1 MKQKSL
7 TGIVMVLG
15 LLLMFTGFAP
25 QQASAASP
33 SLQNMVEVRDND
45 GSYDANEAQAMINR
59 LARVDERILAHTN
72 RAGVRIIL
80 MDQPLTELPEFEYL
94 SGVTPRGWEGTGRT
108 WDDVPGAGGYTTA
121 ARIGY
126 SNPGNSH
133 STINLELHEY
143 GHAVDSY
150 AAGFTVSESQAFRDI
165 MAQEKDNLFHD
176 HQVPGYFNTPGE
188 YFAETFAMY
197 YLGGN
202 AGARLAE
209 RAPQTYQFM
218 ETFHNRLVT
227 VQGVTGNTVEISW
240 DALEGAAYYEIYR
253 DDQLIDTTQAANYQ
267 DRGLDTS
274 TTYKYHVR
282 AMDQND
288 RPLLNSYFRT
298 ATTTNVSDAP
308 EVDTSGLEQTVNEA
322 KQVPVASRTP
332 ELQSAL
338 ENANALLND
347 NQATQDQLDEARSA
361 LSTALQNNEEPEVAE
376 ESTEE
381 ATEEES
387 TEPSS
392 EATSEQSTEE
402 ATGEE
407 STEPSTEESTEEL
420 TGEPS
425 QEESVEPSSEATSE
439 QSTEEATGEESTEP
453 STEES
458 TEELT
463 GEPSQEESVE
473 PSSEAVSE
481 QSAEEATGEES
492 TEPSTEESTEELTD
506 EPSQEESA
514 EPSSEA
520 TSEQSAEEETTES
533 DAESSNEE
541 SEDTEE
547 ATEEETEDSEAST
560 EETAEDETSEEAVD
574 TAQES
579 EQTESGGSNIGLIIG
594 AVVLFLLGII
604 AAIVLFL
611 RRS

>member
-1 MKQKSL
+1 MKQKTL
-7 TGIVMVLG
+7 TGIVMALG
-15 LLLMFTGFAP
+15 LMLMFTGFAS

-165 MAQEKDNLFHD
+165 MAQEKDNLFRD

-227 VQGVTGNTVEISW
+227 VQGVTGNTVELSW

-298 ATTTNVSDAP
+298 AATTNVSDAP
-308 EVDTSGLEQTVNEA
+308 EVDASRLEQTVNEA
-322 KQVPVASRTP
+322 EQVPAASRTP

-338 ENANALLND
+338 ENATALLND

-361 LSTALQNNEEPEVAE
+361 LSTALKNNEEPEVAE

-425 QEESVEPSSEATSE
+425 QEESAEPSSEATSE
-439 QSTEEATGEESTEP
+439 QSTEEVTGEGSTE
-453 STEES
+453 
-458 TEELT
+458 
-463 GEPSQEESVE
+463 
-473 PSSEAVSE
+473 SSAATASE
-481 QSAEEATGEES
+481 G
-492 TEPSTEESTEELTD
+492 
-506 EPSQEESA
+506 
-514 EPSSEA
+514 
-520 TSEQSAEEETTES
+520 AEEEATTES

-560 EETAEDETSEEAVD
+560 EETAEDETSEEAID

-611 RRS
+611 RRN

>member
-1 MKQKSL
+1 MKQKTL
-7 TGIVMVLG
+7 TGIVMALG
-15 LLLMFTGFAP
+15 LMLMFTGFAS

-165 MAQEKDNLFHD
+165 MAQEKDNLFRD

-308 EVDTSGLEQTVNEA
+308 EVDASRLEQTVNEA
-322 KQVPVASRTP
+322 EQVPAASRTP

-338 ENANALLND
+338 ENATALLND

-361 LSTALQNNEEPEVAE
+361 LSTALKNNEEPEVAE

-387 TEPSS
+387 TEPSTEESTEELTGESSQEESAESSS
-392 EATSEQSTEE
+392 EAASEQSAGE

-425 QEESVEPSSEATSE
+425 QEEST
-439 QSTEEATGEESTEP
+439 
-453 STEES
+453 
-458 TEELT
+458 
-463 GEPSQEESVE
+463 
-473 PSSEAVSE
+473 
-481 QSAEEATGEES
+481 
-492 TEPSTEESTEELTD
+492 
-506 EPSQEESA
+506 

-533 DAESSNEE
+533 NAESSNEE

>member
-1 MKQKSL
+1 MKQKTL

-45 GSYDANEAQAMINR
+45 GNYDANEAQAMINR

-126 SNPGNSH
+126 STPGNSH

-165 MAQEKDNLFHD
+165 MAQEKDNLFRD

-202 AGARLAE
+202 ASARLAE

-267 DRGLDTS
+267 DTGLDTS

-322 KQVPVASRTP
+322 EQVPVASRTP

-361 LSTALQNNEEPEVAE
+361 LSTALKNNEEPEVAE

-381 ATEEES
+381 T
-387 TEPSS
+387 TR
-392 EATSEQSTEE
+392 
-402 ATGEE
+402 EE

-425 QEESVEPSSEATSE
+425 QEESA
-439 QSTEEATGEESTEP
+439 
-453 STEES
+453 
-458 TEELT
+458 
-463 GEPSQEESVE
+463 E

-492 TEPSTEESTEELTD
+492 TEPSTEESTEELND

>member
-1 MKQKSL
+1 MKQKTL

-15 LLLMFTGFAP
+15 LMLVFTGFAP

-165 MAQEKDNLFHD
+165 MAQEKDNLFRD

-202 AGARLAE
+202 ASARLAE

-227 VQGVTGNTVEISW
+227 IQGATGNTVEFSW
-240 DALEGAAYYEIYR
+240 DPLQGAAYYEVYR
-253 DDQLIDTTQAANYQ
+253 DDQLIDTTQEAHYQ
-267 DRGLDTS
+267 DEGLDTS
-274 TTYKYHVR
+274 TTYNYHVR

-288 RPLLNSYFRT
+288 NPLLTSYFRT

-322 KQVPVASRTP
+322 EQIPMESRTP

-347 NQATQDQLDEARSA
+347 GQITQDQLDEADSA
-361 LSTALQNNEEPEVAE
+361 LSTALSNNEDQEVAE

-381 ATEEES
+381 AV
-387 TEPSS
+387 
-392 EATSEQSTEE
+392 Q
-402 ATGEE
+402 EE
-407 STEPSTEESTEEL
+407 STEPSTEETVEE
-420 TGEPS
+420 
-425 QEESVEPSSEATSE
+425 
-439 QSTEEATGEESTEP
+439 STEEATEESTEP
-453 STEES
+453 SAEES

-463 GEPSQEESVE
+463 EE
-473 PSSEAVSE
+473 
-481 QSAEEATGEES
+481 G
-492 TEPSTEESTEELTD
+492 TE
-506 EPSQEESA
+506 
-514 EPSSEA
+514 
-520 TSEQSAEEETTES
+520 
-533 DAESSNEE
+533 
-541 SEDTEE
+541 
-547 ATEEETEDSEAST
+547 EAST
-560 EETAEDETSEEAVD
+560 EEETQEEETTAEPTEEETAENEASSEESAEDETSEEAVD

>member
-15 LLLMFTGFAP
+15 LLLMFTGFSP

-72 RAGVRIIL
+72 HAGVRIIL

-165 MAQEKDNLFHD
+165 MAQEKDNLFRD

-209 RAPQTYQFM
+209 RAPQTYHFM

-267 DRGLDTS
+267 DRRLDTS

-338 ENANALLND
+338 ENATALLND

-387 TEPSS
+387 TEPTS

-425 QEESVEPSSEATSE
+425 QEESAEPSSEATSE
-439 QSTEEATGEESTEP
+439 QSTEEVTGEGSTE
-453 STEES
+453 SSAATASEGTEE
-458 TEELT
+458 
-463 GEPSQEESVE
+463 
-473 PSSEAVSE
+473 EA
-481 QSAEEATGEES
+481 
-492 TEPSTEESTEELTD
+492 
-506 EPSQEESA
+506 
-514 EPSSEA
+514 
-520 TSEQSAEEETTES
+520 TTES

>member
-1 MKQKSL
+1 MKQKAL
-7 TGIVMVLG
+7 TGVVMVLG

-25 QQASAASP
+25 LQASANSP
-33 SLQNMVEVRDND
+33 SLQNMIEIRDDD

-150 AAGFTVSESQAFRDI
+150 AAGFTVSESQAFRDL
-165 MAQEKDNLFHD
+165 MAQEKDNLFRD
-176 HQVPGYFNTPGE
+176 HQVPNYFNTPGE

-202 AGARLAE
+202 ASARLAE

-227 VQGVTGNTVEISW
+227 IQGTTGNTVEFSW
-240 DALEGAAYYEIYR
+240 DPLQNAAYYEVYR
-253 DDQLIDTTQAANYQ
+253 NDQLIDTTQEAHYQ
-267 DRGLDTS
+267 DTGLDTS
-274 TTYKYHVR
+274 TTYNYHVR

-288 RPLLNSYFRT
+288 NPLLTSYFRT

-322 KQVPVASRTP
+322 EQIPMASRNP

-347 NQATQDQLDEARSA
+347 SQTTQDQLDEANSA
-361 LSTALQNNEEPEVAE
+361 LSTALSNNEEQEVAE

-381 ATEEES
+381 AT
-387 TEPSS
+387 
-392 EATSEQSTEE
+392 Q
-402 ATGEE
+402 EE
-407 STEPSTEESTEEL
+407 STEPSTEATAEESTEEP
-420 TGEPS
+420 T
-425 QEESVEPSSEATSE
+425 T
-439 QSTEEATGEESTEP
+439 EESTEP
-453 STEES
+453 SAEES

-463 GEPSQEESVE
+463 
-473 PSSEAVSE
+473 
-481 QSAEEATGEES
+481 
-492 TEPSTEESTEELTD
+492 
-506 EPSQEESA
+506 
-514 EPSSEA
+514 
-520 TSEQSAEEETTES
+520 EEETQ
-533 DAESSNEE
+533 EE
-541 SEDTEE
+541 GTEE
-547 ATEEETEDSEAST
+547 ATEEATTEAST
-560 EETAEDETSEEAVD
+560 EEESTEEETTAEPTEEETAENEASSEESAEDETSGEAVD

-579 EQTESGGSNIGLIIG
+579 EQTGSGGSNTGLIIG
-594 AVVLFLLGII
+594 AVVLFVLGII

-611 RRS
+611 RRN

>member
-15 LLLMFTGFAP
+15 LLLMFTGFSP

-72 RAGVRIIL
+72 HAGVRIIL

-165 MAQEKDNLFHD
+165 MAQEKDNLFRD

-209 RAPQTYQFM
+209 RAPQTYHFM

-267 DRGLDTS
+267 DRRLDTS

-338 ENANALLND
+338 ENATALLND

-387 TEPSS
+387 TEPTS

-402 ATGEE
+402 TTGEE

-425 QEESVEPSSEATSE
+425 QEESA
-439 QSTEEATGEESTEP
+439 
-453 STEES
+453 
-458 TEELT
+458 
-463 GEPSQEESVE
+463 E

-481 QSAEEATGEES
+481 QSAEEATGEGS

-520 TSEQSAEEETTES
+520 TSEQSAEEVTEEGSTESSAATASEGTEEEATTES

>member
-1 MKQKSL
+1 MKQRTL
-7 TGIVMVLG
+7 TGIVMALG
-15 LLLMFTGFAP
+15 LMLMFTGFAS

-45 GSYDANEAQAMINR
+45 GNYDANEAQAMINR

-165 MAQEKDNLFHD
+165 MAQEKDNLFRD

-227 VQGVTGNTVEISW
+227 VQGVTGNTVEFSW

-253 DDQLIDTTQAANYQ
+253 DDQLIDTTQSANYQ

-282 AMDQND
+282 AMNQND

-298 ATTTNVSDAP
+298 ATTANVSDAP
-308 EVDTSGLEQTVNEA
+308 EVDASGLEQTVNEA
-322 KQVPVASRTP
+322 EQVPVASRTP

-347 NQATQDQLDEARSA
+347 SQATQDQLDEARSA

-381 ATEEES
+381 ATEEETAES
-387 TEPSS
+387 SS
-392 EATSEQSTEE
+392 EE
-402 ATGEE
+402 ASEE
-407 STEPSTEESTEEL
+407 STEESTQESSTEPAAEESTEEL
-420 TGEPS
+420 TGEAS
-425 QEESVEPSSEATSE
+425 QEES
-439 QSTEEATGEESTEP
+439 
-453 STEES
+453 
-458 TEELT
+458 
-463 GEPSQEESVE
+463 
-473 PSSEAVSE
+473 
-481 QSAEEATGEES
+481 
-492 TEPSTEESTEELTD
+492 D
-506 EPSQEESA
+506 

-520 TSEQSAEEETTES
+520 TSEQSAEEGTTES
-533 DAESSNEE
+533 NAESSNEE
-541 SEDTEE
+541 TEE

-560 EETAEDETSEEAVD
+560 EETAEDETSEEVVD

>member
-15 LLLMFTGFAP
+15 LMLMFTGFAS

-165 MAQEKDNLFHD
+165 MAQEKDNLFRD

-308 EVDTSGLEQTVNEA
+308 EVDASRLEQTVNEA
-322 KQVPVASRTP
+322 EQVPAASRTP

-338 ENANALLND
+338 ENATALLND

-361 LSTALQNNEEPEVAE
+361 LSTALKNNEEPEVAE
-376 ESTEE
+376 ESTED

-387 TEPSS
+387 TEPSTEESTEELTGESSQEESAESSS
-392 EATSEQSTEE
+392 EAASEQSTGE

-425 QEESVEPSSEATSE
+425 QEEST
-439 QSTEEATGEESTEP
+439 
-453 STEES
+453 
-458 TEELT
+458 
-463 GEPSQEESVE
+463 
-473 PSSEAVSE
+473 
-481 QSAEEATGEES
+481 
-492 TEPSTEESTEELTD
+492 
-506 EPSQEESA
+506 

-533 DAESSNEE
+533 NAESSNEE

-560 EETAEDETSEEAVD
+560 EETGEDETSEEAVD

>member
-1 MKQKSL
+1 MKQKTL

-15 LLLMFTGFAP
+15 LMLMFTGFAS

-165 MAQEKDNLFHD
+165 MAQEKDNLFRD

-227 VQGVTGNTVEISW
+227 VQGVTGNTVELSW

-308 EVDTSGLEQTVNEA
+308 EVDASRLEQTVNEA
-322 KQVPVASRTP
+322 EQVPAASRTP

-338 ENANALLND
+338 ENATALLND

-361 LSTALQNNEEPEVAE
+361 LSTALKNNEEPEVAE

-387 TEPSS
+387 TEPSTEESTEELTGESSQEESAESSS
-392 EATSEQSTEE
+392 EAASEQSTGE

-425 QEESVEPSSEATSE
+425 QEEST
-439 QSTEEATGEESTEP
+439 
-453 STEES
+453 
-458 TEELT
+458 
-463 GEPSQEESVE
+463 
-473 PSSEAVSE
+473 
-481 QSAEEATGEES
+481 
-492 TEPSTEESTEELTD
+492 
-506 EPSQEESA
+506 

-533 DAESSNEE
+533 NAESSNEE

>member
-1 MKQKSL
+1 MKQKTL

-165 MAQEKDNLFHD
+165 MAQEKDNLFRD

-308 EVDTSGLEQTVNEA
+308 EVDASRLEQTVNEA
-322 KQVPVASRTP
+322 EQVPAASRTP

-338 ENANALLND
+338 ENATALLND

-361 LSTALQNNEEPEVAE
+361 LSTALKNNEEPEVAE
-376 ESTEE
+376 ESTEG
-381 ATEEES
+381 ATE
-387 TEPSS
+387 
-392 EATSEQSTEE
+392 
-402 ATGEE
+402 EE

-425 QEESVEPSSEATSE
+425 QEEST
-439 QSTEEATGEESTEP
+439 
-453 STEES
+453 
-458 TEELT
+458 
-463 GEPSQEESVE
+463 
-473 PSSEAVSE
+473 
-481 QSAEEATGEES
+481 
-492 TEPSTEESTEELTD
+492 
-506 EPSQEESA
+506 

-533 DAESSNEE
+533 NAESSNEE

-560 EETAEDETSEEAVD
+560 EETGEDETSEEAVD